1 MHALYLE
8 NKAKSSKK
16 DRPLFDTLEE
26 TLRVRHYMNLTLVKM
41 LRNLHWLPVHYRI
54 VFKML
59 LLTYK
64 ALNGLAP
71 DYIKDLLRY
80 YDSRRAL
87 RSSNDRL
94 LDEPRANLKTYGE
107 RAFSV
112 MTPNALE

>member
-1 MHALYLE
+1 MPYISKTKQNLA
-8 NKAKSSKK
+8 KK